1 MGATT
6 KTPGRTCK
14 LPQALPKLQVLIPD
28 ILMARVQQV
37 AEDRKTSVSDALVY
51 ILHAGLCAI
60 EAVAH
65 SPASP
70 PTSTDQFEEPN
81 EYTH

>member
-28 ILMARVQQV
+28 ILMSRVQQV

-51 ILHAGLCAI
+51 VLHAGLCAI
-60 EAVAH
+60 EAATH
-65 SPASP
+65 APATS
-70 PTSTDQFEEPN
+70 PTSTDQEEPH